1 MYDGKKKKSS
11 TVGRVQAEKIY
22 EIYLGGRGL
31 KKLEYRLKPA
41 LFVCVLALQHV
52 VMIFLYRAFT
62 IFLSFL
68 FFQYSEWLAYFSELR
83 TGEQMQKKKGGARGK
98 NVLEE
103 EYKTTYMPYLIPF
116 YCSLC
121 TFPNTSEVHFT
132 SLMLKKKKKEKKEK
146 KTCKKSLSCIQ
157 QCIRLTGRHSNNLT
171 ITQLNNCISPF
182 EKENFITIKGEKE
195 KENNKSDRKYG
206 QMGSFPICGNVNN

>member
-1 MYDGKKKKSS
+1 MYDGKKKKS

-41 LFVCVLALQHV
+41 LFVCILALQHV

-83 TGEQMQKKKGGARGK
+83 TGEQMQKKKGGQGGRTCWKK
-98 NVLEE
+98 NIRQRTCHTLFHSIVL
-103 EYKTTYMPYLIPF
+103 F
-116 YCSLC
+116 A
-121 TFPNTSEVHFT
+121 HFLT
-132 SLMLKKKKKEKKEK
+132 LP
-146 KTCKKSLSCIQ
+146 KSILLRC
-157 QCIRLTGRHSNNLT
+157 C
-171 ITQLNNCISPF
+171 
-182 EKENFITIKGEKE
+182 
-195 KENNKSDRKYG
+195 
-206 QMGSFPICGNVNN
+206 